1 MSLTGEKQ
9 LILFNLVHIV
19 QVKQGYSG
27 YYLCFDLEKEMWLG
41 KLFKN
46 IFFNVQQTEY
56 LFHPDGQKSLWKQW
70 NVLFNYLLDFF
81 SQIL

>member
-27 YYLCFDLEKEMWLG
+27 YYLCFDLEKEM
-41 KLFKN
+41 
-46 IFFNVQQTEY
+46 
-56 LFHPDGQKSLWKQW
+56 
-70 NVLFNYLLDFF
+70 
-81 SQIL
+81 